1 MGDET
6 GGEKLGVGGEERV
19 EEGGEGWSVGGERD
33 EGEEEEA
40 RERRKERRVGCDSGD
55 SR

>member
-1 MGDET
+1 MGES
-6 GGEKLGVGGEERV
+6 EMRERSERV
-19 EEGGEGWSVGGERD
+19 YSETAS